1 MNVYSVFIFAILAIS
16 SASGI
21 FLPGG
26 GGKKCGGYGGGYG
39 SGVIIGAERPKK

>member
-1 MNVYSVFIFAILAIS
+1 MIVYSVFIFAVLAIS
-16 SASGI
+16 SVTGI

-26 GGKKCGGYGGGYG
+26 GGKKCGGHGEYG